1 MEARSPFTRR
11 RWTEEDARNVLAA
24 LERSGKSVPVFAT
37 ERGLDAQRLYS
48 WRRRFGAVAKG
59 DTTTFRELTV
69 RPSSPVPVESQFEI
83 SFPSGV
89 HVRVP
94 VGFDAASLAR
104 LLDVLTQARVC

>member
-1 MEARSPFTRR
+1 MDTRSPFTRR
-11 RWTEEDARNVLAA
+11 RWTEEDARLVLAA
-24 LERSGKSVPVFAT
+24 LERSGKSVSAFAK

-48 WRRRFGAVAKG
+48 WRRRFIAVAGG

-69 RPSSPVPVESQFEI
+69 RPSSPATVESQFEI

-89 HVRVP
+89 HIRVP
-94 VGFDAASLAR
+94 AGFDAAALAR